1 MDLFILSAVTE
12 QISLFFLVVYDNQ

>member
-1 MDLFILSAVTE
+1 MDMFILSAVTE